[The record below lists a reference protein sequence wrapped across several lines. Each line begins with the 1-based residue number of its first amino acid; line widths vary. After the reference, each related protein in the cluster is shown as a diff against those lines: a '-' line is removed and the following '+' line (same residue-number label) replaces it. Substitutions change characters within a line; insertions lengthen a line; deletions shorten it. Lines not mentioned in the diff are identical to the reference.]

1 MKIAV
6 SSSGKTL
13 QSLMEPRFG
22 RCPYFVIVD
31 TDSME
36 NETVPNLAVGSAH
49 GAGVRA
55 AQLIASK
62 GVKVIL
68 TGNVGPNAYNAL
80 TASSIDIVTGVTG
93 KVEDAV
99 KKYSRGELK
108 PTEKPTV
115 RGHFGQR
122 GMRRAGRGEAG
133 HRRKMR

>member
-6 SSSGKTL
+6 SSSGKNL
-13 QSLMEPRFG
+13 QSLVEPRFG

-31 TDSME
+31 TDSMK

-49 GAGVRA
+49 GAGVMA
-55 AQLIASK
+55 AQLVASK

-80 TASSIDIVTGVTG
+80 TASSIEIVTGVTG
-93 KVEDAV
+93 TVKDVV
-99 KKYSRGELK
+99 KKYNRGELK
-108 PTEKPTV
+108 PTRKPTV

-122 GMRRAGRGEAG
+122 GVRRADRVGAGR
-133 HRRKMR
+133 RRE